1 MLKWVSAIVLAIV
14 VGLGAAYHFKEI
26 DELKA
31 EHKQQLIDARV
42 KAEQAETEIKAQS
55 DQLIKEKDE
64 KISSLDGRVNA
75 LTRSLQQRAKR
86 DSSVNL
92 PPQVGE
98 TCTGAQ
104 LFREDGE
111 FLAGEAA
118 RADQLAIERDFYYE
132 QYEQARK
139 RIDEFNRTK

>member
-1 MLKWVSAIVLAIV
+1 MLKWVNAIVLAIV

-26 DELKA
+26 NELKA
-31 EHKQQLIDARV
+31 EHTQQLQAAKDAAD
-42 KAEQAETEIKAQS
+42 KAEKDIEAQS
-55 DQLIKEKDE
+55 AQLIKEKDE
-64 KISSLDGRVNA
+64 KISSLNGRVNA

-118 RADQLAIERDFYYE
+118 RADQLAIERDYYYE

-139 RIDEFNRTK
+139 RIDEFNRAK

>member
-1 MLKWVSAIVLAIV
+1 MLKWVNAIVLAIV

-26 DELKA
+26 NELKA
-31 EHKQQLIDARV
+31 EHTQQLQAAKDAAD
-42 KAEQAETEIKAQS
+42 KAEKDIEAQS
-55 DQLIKEKDE
+55 AQLIKEKDE
-64 KISSLDGRVNA
+64 KISSLNGRVNA

-92 PPQVGE
+92 TPQVGE

>member
-1 MLKWVSAIVLAIV
+1 MLKWVNAIVLAIV

-26 DELKA
+26 NELKA
-31 EHKQQLIDARV
+31 EHTQQLQAAKDAAE
-42 KAEQAETEIKAQS
+42 KAEKDIEDQS
-55 DQLIKEKDE
+55 AQLIKEKDE
-64 KISSLDGRVNA
+64 KISSLNGRVNA

-139 RIDEFNRTK
+139 RIDEFNRAK

>member
-1 MLKWVSAIVLAIV
+1 MLKWVNAIVLAIV

-26 DELKA
+26 NELKA
-31 EHKQQLIDARV
+31 EHTQQLQAAKDAAD
-42 KAEQAETEIKAQS
+42 KAEKDIEAQS
-55 DQLIKEKDE
+55 AQLIKEKDE
-64 KISSLDGRVNA
+64 KISSLNGRVNA